1 MSNETLFKHL
11 VRIAKIDGGSRRVL
25 GGNAPVMMK
34 NFQKKGFEVMLGAQ
48 MSNNMK
54 TSLGENINGE
64 CNALQV

>member
-11 VRIAKIDGGSRRVL
+11 VGIAKSSGGARSVL
-25 GGNAPVMMK
+25 GGNALVMMK

-54 TSLGENINGE
+54 TSLGQNINGE
-64 CNALQV
+64 SIALQL